1 MGHRKTRG
9 FLKSRGEEGPWVGST
24 WPVGQAEMWCFSL
37 VKKALE
43 NVMHFS
49 S

>member
-43 NVMHFS
+43 KCYAFL
-49 S
+49 